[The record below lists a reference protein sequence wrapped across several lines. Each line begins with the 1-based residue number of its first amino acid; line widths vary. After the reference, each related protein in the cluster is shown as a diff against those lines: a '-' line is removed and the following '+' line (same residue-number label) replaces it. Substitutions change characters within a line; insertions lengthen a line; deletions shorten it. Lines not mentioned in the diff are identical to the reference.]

1 MPSEELGHD
10 DRHRL
15 ESAKKAIGI
24 GMNPNPSVDQ
34 REWLRDRMEEISG
47 TRDLKEA
54 NRRAEMLHQWRNEND
69 AW

>member
-1 MPSEELGHD
+1 MAREELEDD

-47 TRDLKEA
+47 TRDLREA
-54 NRRAEMLHQWRNEND
+54 NRRAEMLHQWRTVND